1 MAPWAHLVRRF
12 LGSLRPGGPS
22 AADEAWVA
30 GALAPTEA
38 ALWQRMS
45 AADRRHAVGVARA
58 VTAALGPEAVRSVR
72 AAALLHDVG
81 KIEARLGPV
90 RRAAVTVAA
99 MIVGRDV
106 AADRWSGRGGLVG
119 RAGAYLRHDEIGA
132 ALLTEAC
139 SDPLT
144 VAWAREH
151 HMPTDRW
158 TVPADIGA
166 VLKAADDDGPSAAPA
181 AAVAPRR

>member
-1 MAPWAHLVRRF
+1 VTTVAPWAHLARRF

-22 AADEAWVA
+22 QADEAWVA

-45 AADRRHAVGVARA
+45 APDRRHAVGVART
-58 VTAALGPEAVRSVR
+58 VTATLGDDAVRSVR

-81 KIEARLGPV
+81 KIEAGLGPV
-90 RRAAVTVAA
+90 RRALVTVAA
-99 MIVGRDV
+99 MVVGRE
-106 AADRWSGRGGLVG
+106 AAIRWHDRGGPFG
-119 RAGAYLRHDEIGA
+119 RAAAYLRHDEIGA
-132 ALLTEAC
+132 ALLAEAC

-151 HMPTDRW
+151 HLPTNRW

-166 VLKAADDDGPSAAPA
+166 ALKAADDD
-181 AAVAPRR
+181 

>member
-1 MAPWAHLVRRF
+1 VAPWAHLARRF
-12 LGSLRPGGPS
+12 FGSLRFGGPS
-22 AADEAWVA
+22 PADEAWVA

-45 AADRRHAVGVARA
+45 APDRRHAVGVARA
-58 VTAALGPEAVRSVR
+58 VTAALGDDAVRSVR

-81 KIEARLGPV
+81 KIEAGFGPV
-90 RRAAVTVAA
+90 RRAAVTMAA
-99 MIVGRDV
+99 MATGRDE
-106 AADRWSGRGGLVG
+106 ARDRWTERPGLRG
-119 RAGAYLRHDEIGA
+119 RAALYLRHDEIGA
-132 ALLTEAC
+132 SLLREAC

-158 TVPADIGA
+158 TVPSDIGA
-166 VLKAADDDGPSAAPA
+166 VLKAADDD
-181 AAVAPRR
+181 

>member
-1 MAPWAHLVRRF
+1 
-12 LGSLRPGGPS
+12 
-22 AADEAWVA
+22 VA

-45 AADRRHAVGVARA
+45 APDRRHAVGVARS
-58 VTAALGPEAVRSVR
+58 VTGALGDDAVRWVR

-81 KIEARLGPV
+81 KIESGLGPV
-90 RRAAVTVAA
+90 RRAVATVAGMA
-99 MIVGRDV
+99 VGRD
-106 AADRWSGRGGLVG
+106 AATRWSERGGVLR
-119 RAGAYLRHDEIGA
+119 RAGDYLRHDEIGA

-151 HMPTDRW
+151 HLPVDRW

-166 VLKAADDDGPSAAPA
+166 ALKAADDD
-181 AAVAPRR
+181 